1 MSQNIAVAR
10 AHKKE
15 GNDFCKKQIKQA
27 LSKYRVALL
36 CLKAR
41 NLKEELGTHVKDQ
54 LARL

>member
-15 GNDFCKKQIKQA
+15 GNDFYKKEQIKQA

-36 CLKAR
+36 CLKAC
-41 NLKEELGTHVKDQ
+41 NLKEELSTDIKD
-54 LARL
+54 